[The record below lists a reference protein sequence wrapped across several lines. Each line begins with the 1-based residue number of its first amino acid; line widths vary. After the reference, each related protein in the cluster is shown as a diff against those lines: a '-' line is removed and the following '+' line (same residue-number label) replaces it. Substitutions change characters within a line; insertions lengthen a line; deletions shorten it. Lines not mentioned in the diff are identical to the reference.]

1 MKTVIAITAVTVAL
15 AGAAVAS
22 PNPSFELKG
31 FGVDASSF
39 DAATINRLNAAVHGS
54 GTESEKALK
63 VRAILQQVNG

>member
-1 MKTVIAITAVTVAL
+1 MKLFAISAVAITL
-15 AGAAVAS
+15 AGAAVAA

-31 FGVDASSF
+31 FGVDATSF